1 MNLKLRRLWI
11 QLTSD
16 KKRFGLLLAVVAVGL
31 LLWTRII
38 VVSNLPRTAIAEDR
52 EAAKA
57 KSTVKV
63 PSSTTGITRATI
75 EIDAPPVVTRDPFVI
90 SPDYFP
96 KPTALVE
103 MHQEAGKS
111 AVSTAEDA
119 EQLKARRTTQ
129 LRALVERFKLEAAMA
144 KGEMAVISGKT
155 YRQGDVVDGDG
166 SESVKFSL
174 AEVRHRSV
182 ILECEDR
189 RFELKMATP

>member
-1 MNLKLRRLWI
+1 
-11 QLTSD
+11 
-16 KKRFGLLLAVVAVGL
+16 
-31 LLWTRII
+31 
-38 VVSNLPRTAIAEDR
+38 
-52 EAAKA
+52 
-57 KSTVKV
+57 
-63 PSSTTGITRATI
+63 
-75 EIDAPPVVTRDPFVI
+75 
-90 SPDYFP
+90 
-96 KPTALVE
+96 

-166 SESVKFSL
+166 SESVKFTL

-182 ILECEDR
+182 IL
-189 RFELKMATP
+189 